1 MYIPVANRMNDRPR
15 LIAFMQQYDF
25 AILVTNG
32 PDGLPAISYAP
43 VMVEADDASI
53 QLSFH
58 LARAN
63 DHNEL
68 LKAGTPTTVIFRGP
82 HAFISPTWYASPNA
96 VPTWNYTVV
105 HASGTCEVMPDP
117 DTVMPMLNDLTHLY
131 DRTHPD
137 YTQEGH
143 GNMLP
148 GIVAYRMTVTTL
160 EGKFKLGQNRP
171 LADRVG
177 MRQKLEASRRD
188 DSRAL
193 AAIMKE
199 FEPE

>member
-1 MYIPVANRMNDRPR
+1 MYIPVANRMHDRRR
-15 LIAFMQQYDF
+15 LIEFMQQYDF
-25 AILVTNG
+25 ATLVTNG
-32 PDGLPAISYAP
+32 TDGLPAVSYAP
-43 VMVEADDASI
+43 VMVEATDDTI
-53 QLSFH
+53 YLSFH

-63 DHNEL
+63 DHNTL

-82 HAFISPTWYASPNA
+82 HAFISPTWYESPNA
-96 VPTWNYTVV
+96 VPTWNYTVA
-105 HASGTCEVMPDP
+105 HASGTCAVIPEP

-131 DRTHPD
+131 DRNHPGF
-137 YTQEGH
+137 TQEGH

-177 MRQKLEASRRD
+177 MRQKLEESRRD